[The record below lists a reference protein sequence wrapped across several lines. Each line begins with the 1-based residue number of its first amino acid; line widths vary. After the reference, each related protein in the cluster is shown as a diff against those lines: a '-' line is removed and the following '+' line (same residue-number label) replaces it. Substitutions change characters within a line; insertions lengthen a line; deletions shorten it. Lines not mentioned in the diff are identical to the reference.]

1 MKTRETTT
9 LYKKV
14 GKRYVKH
21 DDYLDDVGL
30 PEGLYLFYKNGKEM
44 MSMLHY
50 AKVHDIQNVGR
61 FCDLYVAHYDKIN
74 DAVGK
79 ATGNNRD
86 LTKQIISELS
96 NIEL

>member
-1 MKTRETTT
+1 MRKTTT

-14 GKRYVKH
+14 GKRYIKH

-30 PEGLYLFYKNGKEM
+30 PQGLYLFYKNGNAM
-44 MSMLHY
+44 MSMMHY

-74 DAVGK
+74 EAVRK
-79 ATGNNRD
+79 ATYDNHD
-86 LTKQIISELS
+86 LTMKIISELS
-96 NIEL
+96 NIDL